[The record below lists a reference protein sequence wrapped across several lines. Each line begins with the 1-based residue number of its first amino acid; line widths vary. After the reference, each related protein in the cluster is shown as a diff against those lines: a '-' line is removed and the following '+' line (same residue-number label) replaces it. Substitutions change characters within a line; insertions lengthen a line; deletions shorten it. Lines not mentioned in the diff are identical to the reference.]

1 MNDFKKGGRP
11 EKENKR
17 EKSKILYF
25 TNSEFEELNSMFK
38 DSIYQNMNEM
48 MRDILLK
55 KQFKVLT
62 LDNELKEERNK
73 IIEECRRIGNNFNQL
88 IKLFNQKKL
97 NYFTE
102 NDVQRIHSNVE
113 MIKDLYLL
121 IEKNVKK

>member
-97 NYFTE
+97 YYFTE

>member
-1 MNDFKKGGRP
+1 MSNLNKGGRP

-17 EKSKILYF
+17 EKSKVLYF
-25 TNSEFEELNSMFK
+25 TNSEFEELNKLFK
-38 DSIYQNMNEM
+38 DSIYHNMNEM

-62 LDNELKEERNK
+62 LDQELKIERNK
-73 IIEECRRIGNNFNQL
+73 IVEECRRIGNNFNQL

-102 NDVQRIHSNVE
+102 NDVKRIHSNIE
-113 MIKDLYLL
+113 MIKDLYIQ
-121 IEKNVKK
+121 IEKNVQK

>member
-1 MNDFKKGGRP
+1 
-11 EKENKR
+11 
-17 EKSKILYF
+17 
-25 TNSEFEELNSMFK
+25 
-38 DSIYQNMNEM
+38 M

-102 NDVQRIHSNVE
+102 NDVQRIHLNVE